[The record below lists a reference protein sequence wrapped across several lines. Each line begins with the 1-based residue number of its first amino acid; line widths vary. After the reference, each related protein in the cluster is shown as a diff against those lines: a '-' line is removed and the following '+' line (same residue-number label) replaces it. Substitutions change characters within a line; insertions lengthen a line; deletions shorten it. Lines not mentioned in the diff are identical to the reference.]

1 MRFSG
6 RLQLEADP
14 LNWVKTDLLLG
25 SGRLEL
31 TAGSDVLG
39 SWATS
44 QVKATRVEGDRF
56 ELQLGDDRAVFAADD
71 ALAFSYEAMPVLTKR
86 SMLSAASGLRGKLRK
101 GLNGLE
107 RPEVVEAES
116 PKAESPRAVSPRA
129 ESPKAEFLVP
139 AAPEP
144 EPPTVAEERPLG
156 PTARKLRELMDA
168 AKSAQA
174 AAATVPEPASEPLT
188 AVPPPAPDFA
198 GEPVV
203 DAPSPYPPPSE
214 YGSDDP
220 PWEGAMNFLSSV
232 GSLAP
237 SRDEEGS
244 SRFGLNAPVPF
255 RRARVEA
262 GPLVGATKSRV
273 VEALEDLIDE
283 VRAGSMGAS
292 QIEAVTRL
300 VEAVG
305 EIVERHPAD

>member
-107 RPEVVEAES
+107 RPEVVEVES
-116 PKAESPRAVSPRA
+116 PKAESPRA

-139 AAPEP
+139 SAPEP
-144 EPPTVAEERPLG
+144 EPAAVAEERPLG
-156 PTARKLRELMDA
+156 PTARKLRELMEA

-174 AAATVPEPASEPLT
+174 TAATVPEPAADPLT
-188 AVPPPAPDFA
+188 AVPPPAPDLL

-203 DAPSPYPPPSE
+203 DPPSADPPPSE

-220 PWEGAMNFLSSV
+220 PWEGAMNYLSSV

-237 SRDEEGS
+237 LRDEGGS
-244 SRFGLNAPVPF
+244 SRLGLNAPVPF
-255 RRARVEA
+255 RWARAEA

-283 VRAGSMGAS
+283 VRAGSMSAS

-305 EIVERHPAD
+305 EVVERHSAD